1 MGGDHAPVDQHNDW
15 RDVGRQASAPEADG
29 GCVRRMAWMSGAHKF
44 DARRTPRTPTPTPT
58 QASTPTMRLPPLL
71 LPLVKLALD
80 TTHGSTGE
88 RVHVARQLR
97 KHAAPTAMGKR
108 RLHVTKGLPQP
119 LHGACQPCSL
129 AWLGGFGAI
138 PRLVVVGA
146 AVAVWLGSCIWADVR
161 RQVRP
166 HNGEGVATEAAA
178 WSPPHYATSAPV
190 KRTSITRRQHTIA
203 RRRRAKER
211 RRHDDVR

>member
-1 MGGDHAPVDQHNDW
+1 
-15 RDVGRQASAPEADG
+15 
-29 GCVRRMAWMSGAHKF
+29 MAWMSGAHKF
-44 DARRTPRTPTPTPT
+44 DARHARHAPPTPT
-58 QASTPTMRLPPLL
+58 QASTPTMRLSPLL

-146 AVAVWLGSCIWADVR
+146 GVAVWLGSCIWADIR

-178 WSPPHYATSAPV
+178 WPPPHNMPQLHNVPASPGASTPSPGGVVLKNAGGTMMFARSP
-190 KRTSITRRQHTIA
+190 RSHEGGTDSTQRSWAARQHLA
-203 RRRRAKER
+203 QA
-211 RRHDDVR
+211 